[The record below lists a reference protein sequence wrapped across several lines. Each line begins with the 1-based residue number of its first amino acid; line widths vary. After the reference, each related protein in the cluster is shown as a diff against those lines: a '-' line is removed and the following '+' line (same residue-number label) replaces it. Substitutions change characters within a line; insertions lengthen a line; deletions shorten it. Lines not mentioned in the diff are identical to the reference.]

1 MLLNAIGVPLK
12 KIENVQTRLPDD
24 LKVQKLGINKN
35 HTIRYCDNSNGILLN
50 CIVVSDVLDK
60 MKERKIYV
68 DLFDEKVNREFEP
81 IRQYF
86 KTMIYK
92 GR

>member
-1 MLLNAIGVPLK
+1 M
-12 KIENVQTRLPDD
+12 QTRLPDG

-35 HTIRYCDNSNGILLN
+35 YAISYCDNSNGILLN
-50 CIVVSDVLDK
+50 YIVAIDVLDK

-68 DLFDEKVNREFEP
+68 ELFDEEVNREFEP

-92 GR
+92 GG